1 VLRGAA
7 SDKSAH
13 RQANHVERGPDGRG
27 QKVVRYVHRFDFT
40 VARLFKACDWLLPS
54 KPYCTLAIRMGE
66 LSRIGVAIDS
76 DLLEKFDHL
85 IADRGYTN
93 RSEAFRDLIRDEL
106 VEKAWEAPNSEVV
119 GTVTLV
125 YDHHVRM
132 LSDKLTDL
140 QHDHFHHILS
150 TLHVHLDHDNCLE
163 VLVVRGKASAVK
175 KIADAL
181 ISTKGVKHG
190 RLTITST
197 GTGL

>member
-1 VLRGAA
+1 
-7 SDKSAH
+7 
-13 RQANHVERGPDGRG
+13 
-27 QKVVRYVHRFDFT
+27 
-40 VARLFKACDWLLPS
+40 
-54 KPYCTLAIRMGE
+54 MGE

-76 DLLEKFDHL
+76 ELLEKFDQH
-85 IADRGYTN
+85 IAKRGYTN

-106 VEKAWEAPNSEVV
+106 IETKWELPDSQVV

-132 LSDKLTDL
+132 LSEKLTDM
-140 QHDHFHHILS
+140 QHAAYHNVLS

-163 VLVVRGKASAVK
+163 VIVVKGASTAVK

-190 RLTITST
+190 RLTITSS
-197 GTGL
+197 GADL